1 MPFFI
6 ETFDKPDHGHVRQR
20 ARESHLEYL
29 AANKARLLACGA
41 KLSDD
46 GNSASGG
53 VYLLDVETREEAERF
68 IANDPLLLAELFE
81 RVSVTRWRKAYL
93 DGECFL

>member
-29 AANKARLLACGA
+29 AANKALLLACGA

-53 VYLLDVETREEAERF
+53 VYLLDLETREEAESF
-68 IANDPLLLAELFE
+68 IANDPLFLAELFE
-81 RVSVTRWRKAYL
+81 RVSVTRWRKSLSGGA
-93 DGECFL
+93 CFL

>member
-20 ARESHLEYL
+20 AREAHLAYL
-29 AANKARLLACGA
+29 AANKAVLLACGA

-53 VYLLDVETREEAERF
+53 VYLLDMETREEAERF
-68 IANDPLLLAELFE
+68 IANDPLFLVELFE
-81 RVSVTRWRKAYL
+81 RVSVMRWRKAYL